1 MPALDRGAEG
11 YTVDQR
17 GGQMGGKKGGVDRGM
32 KGGWMGSGERGQ
44 QVGKTLT
51 MEDMQVEGDGTKNA
65 RFSAC

>member
-1 MPALDRGAEG
+1 
-11 YTVDQR
+11 
-17 GGQMGGKKGGVDRGM
+17 
-32 KGGWMGSGERGQ
+32 MGSGERGQ